1 MATKVQL
8 EISDE
13 LLEIYQQYAK
23 KHDCDL
29 DQALLVPIRDL
40 APVFARDFGLV
51 DIPQR

>member
-29 DQALLVPIRDL
+29 DQALLVPIREL